1 MQFLFIICSLFPLV
15 IILKKKIIKF
25 DYGQFWSPFRSY
37 WCHFCHSQHIY
48 FQTKHASIMQN
59 TLLDFIIIV
68 SLIRFFLFEKLYE
81 KHEIWLSA
89 ILNPHF
95 DLIIMDQRRLLENRR
110 LVVHHMH
117 FELLTYLTPF
127 FSRAQH
133 IFVSDTAHFNH
144 D

>member
-1 MQFLFIICSLFPLV
+1 
-15 IILKKKIIKF
+15 
-25 DYGQFWSPFRSY
+25 
-37 WCHFCHSQHIY
+37 
-48 FQTKHASIMQN
+48 MQN

-117 FELLTYLTPF
+117 FELLTYLTQF
-127 FSRAQH
+127 FSQAQH

-144 D
+144 DKKKNILN

>member
-1 MQFLFIICSLFPLV
+1 MGNFDRHLDLINAIFV
-15 IILKKKIIKF
+15 IASTLI
-25 DYGQFWSPFRSY
+25 FRQTRLNY
-37 WCHFCHSQHIY
+37 AKHFARFHYYCFSHS
-48 FQTKHASIMQN
+48 
-59 TLLDFIIIV
+59 
-68 SLIRFFLFEKLYE
+68 FFLFEKLYE